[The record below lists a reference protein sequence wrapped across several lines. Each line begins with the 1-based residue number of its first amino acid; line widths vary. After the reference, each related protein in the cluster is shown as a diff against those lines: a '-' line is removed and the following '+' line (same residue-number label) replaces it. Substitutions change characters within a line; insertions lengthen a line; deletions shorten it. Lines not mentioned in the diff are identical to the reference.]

1 MVALIAILILVM
13 VIGGIFMTK
22 YNSLIQLNKEVDRYW
37 INIDLLLKQRS
48 DEIEKLIPTLES
60 FMHYEKSIIQK
71 VLDARASYIPGVQSE
86 SNLKIASEL
95 SKNCSGLLALSEGY
109 PELKSDK
116 SFLHLSERIS
126 GLESQITIRR
136 EAYNEAVTNFN
147 VRIEQLPDVFLAN
160 FLRYSSKQLFVVDED
175 DKIDPVINIK
185 QPA

>member
-1 MVALIAILILVM
+1 
-13 VIGGIFMTK
+13 
-22 YNSLIQLNKEVDRYW
+22 
-37 INIDLLLKQRS
+37 
-48 DEIEKLIPTLES
+48 
-60 FMHYEKSIIQK
+60 
-71 VLDARASYIPGVQSE
+71 
-86 SNLKIASEL
+86 
-95 SKNCSGLLALSEGY
+95 LALSEGY

-160 FLRYSSKQLFVVDED
+160 FLRYSSKQLFVVDEA

-185 QPA
+185 